1 MAMSRSRGGRL
12 LTTRSPIR
20 TSPLVISSSPAIMR
34 NAVVLPQPEGPTR
47 HTNSP
52 SLISRLRLLTAR
64 APPPSYRLV
73 RSSRTTP
80 AMTRSSFHRPGEHAT
95 DEISLEGKEHDERD
109 DDRDDRASRDDV
121 VVVGESPRL
130 TVEEDRQRLVRVARQ
145 EDQCDQQVVPHPDEL
160 EDRE

>member
-20 TSPLVISSSPAIMR
+20 TSPLVISSSPAIIR
-34 NAVVLPQPEGPTR
+34 SAVVLPHPDGPTR

-52 SLISRLRLLTAR
+52 SWMSRLSLSTAS
-64 APPPSYRLV
+64 APPSYRLV

-109 DDRDDRASRDDV
+109 DDRNDRAAGDDV
-121 VVVGESPRL
+121 VVVGQRSCL
-130 TVEEDRQRLVRVARQ
+130 AVQEERQRLVRISRQ
-145 EDQCDQQVVPHPDEL
+145 EDQRDQQIVPDPDEL
-160 EDRE
+160 EDG

>member
-1 MAMSRSRGGRL
+1 MAISRSRGGRL

-20 TSPLVISSSPAIMR
+20 TSPLVISSRPAIMR
-34 NAVVLPQPEGPTR
+34 NAVVLPQPDGPTR

-52 SLISRLRLLTAR
+52 SLISRLRLLTAS

-95 DEISLEGKEHDERD
+95 DEISLEGKEHDKRD
-109 DDRDDRASRDDV
+109 DDRDDRAGGDDP
-121 VVVGESPRL
+121 VVG
-130 TVEEDRQRLVRVARQ
+130 RQRAHVGIQEKRQRVMRIA
-145 EDQCDQQVVPHPDEL
+145 
-160 EDRE
+160 

>member
-20 TSPLVISSSPAIMR
+20 TSPLVISSSPAIIR
-34 NAVVLPQPEGPTR
+34 SAVVLPHPDGPTR

-52 SLISRLRLLTAR
+52 SWMSRLSLSTAS
-64 APPPSYRLV
+64 APPSYRLV

-109 DDRDDRASRDDV
+109 DDRDHRTGRDDPV
-121 VVVGESPRL
+121 VRGKRARL
-130 TVEEDRQRLVRVARQ
+130 PVEEQRERLMRVARQ
-145 EDQCDQQVVPHPDEL
+145 EDQGNEQVVPDPDEL
-160 EDRE
+160 EDGE